1 MATKK
6 IEKAPVKKAEAPKP
20 EAPKSE
26 AAKPE
31 LNKFLD
37 EIKKRAFEIYQ
48 ERQKTKA
55 PGDAMGDWLKAEKE
69 IKAKYKL

>member
-1 MATKK
+1 MAVKK
-6 IEKAPVKKAEAPKP
+6 MEKAPVKKEEAPKK
-20 EAPKSE
+20 EAPKAE
-26 AAKPE
+26 TAKPE

-55 PGDAMGDWLKAEKE
+55 PGDSLADWIKAEKE
-69 IKAKYKL
+69 IKTKYKL

>member
-1 MATKK
+1 MNLKK
-6 IEKAPVKKAEAPKP
+6 TEKAPIKKAEAPKT
-20 EAPKSE
+20 EAPKST
-26 AAKPE
+26 AGKPD

-37 EIKKRAFEIYQ
+37 EIKKRAFDIYQ

-55 PGDAMGDWLKAEKE
+55 PGDAMGDWLKAEKD

>member
-1 MATKK
+1 MAVKK
-6 IEKAPVKKAEAPKP
+6 IDKAPVKKEESPKTEP
-20 EAPKSE
+20 AKPE

-37 EIKKRAFEIYQ
+37 EIKKRAFDIYQ

-55 PGDAMGDWLKAEKE
+55 PGDSLGDWLKAEKE
-69 IKAKYKL
+69 IKTKYKL